1 MREPVGSRGLGS
13 LTAGGGPGVGWQ
25 AAEVGWGGR
34 QWPLSDGM
42 WSRGPAFR
50 RALDCEFRVM
60 HNKHDRQSPMKNLE
74 VKFSLSELEFR
85 CKNLFLIWE
94 KHWEARI

>member
-13 LTAGGGPGVGWQ
+13 LAAGGGPGVGWQ

-42 WSRGPAFR
+42 EPWPVHIAHLDLDHQTFTWANFR
-50 RALDCEFRVM
+50 TLYPGVVM
-60 HNKHDRQSPMKNLE
+60 S
-74 VKFSLSELEFR
+74 
-85 CKNLFLIWE
+85 
-94 KHWEARI
+94 

>member
-13 LTAGGGPGVGWQ
+13 LTAGSGPGVGWQ

-42 WSRGPAFR
+42 EPWPGLHVNSESRDNHGDNCMTVNSESPYTQASEFIITFR
-50 RALDCEFRVM
+50 TRKNR
-60 HNKHDRQSPMKNLE
+60 SPPPE
-74 VKFSLSELEFR
+74 
-85 CKNLFLIWE
+85 
-94 KHWEARI
+94 

>member
-42 WSRGPAFR
+42 EPWPGLLPPRTTVNSESSTCMTVNSEAPCTQAS
-50 RALDCEFRVM
+50 EFIIT
-60 HNKHDRQSPMKNLE
+60 
-74 VKFSLSELEFR
+74 FSDAKKLKPYS
-85 CKNLFLIWE
+85 
-94 KHWEARI
+94 

>member
-25 AAEVGWGGR
+25 AMEVGWGGR

-42 WSRGPAFR
+42 EPWPGLHSA
-50 RALDCEFRVM
+50 AHDCEFRVISCD
-60 HNKHDRQSPMKNLE
+60 NLHDC
-74 VKFSLSELEFR
+74 EFR
-85 CKNLFLIWE
+85 G
-94 KHWEARI
+94 AMYSSQ

>member
-1 MREPVGSRGLGS
+1 VREPVGSRGLGS

-42 WSRGPAFR
+42 EPWPGLHSA
-50 RALDCEFRVM
+50 AHSTVNSESCDNLHDCEFRVAIYSSQRI
-60 HNKHDRQSPMKNLE
+60 HNNFFGREKTE
-74 VKFSLSELEFR
+74 A
-85 CKNLFLIWE
+85 LFLNE
-94 KHWEARI
+94 R